1 MDTRGY
7 RNRYLSQ
14 SLEVEKSALLK
25 NKYERQK
32 VTGDNH
38 KLKNRISMLENEQ
51 NKMLK
56 KINETRRKA
65 DKIMKIKQNN
75 EVSYIEK
82 MRRQKME
89 EEMLGVFR
97 RNNKMQKE
105 DMKVR
110 TRYNQMAIFDSKRAE
125 NLNSRYVSKL
135 SDRIKLT
142 FNDEEVR
149 KNQQIVNHV
158 RKSENITR
166 K

>member
-142 FNDEEVR
+142 FADEEVR
-149 KNQQIVNHV
+149 KNQ
-158 RKSENITR
+158 
-166 K
+166 

>member
-142 FNDEEVR
+142 FADEEVR